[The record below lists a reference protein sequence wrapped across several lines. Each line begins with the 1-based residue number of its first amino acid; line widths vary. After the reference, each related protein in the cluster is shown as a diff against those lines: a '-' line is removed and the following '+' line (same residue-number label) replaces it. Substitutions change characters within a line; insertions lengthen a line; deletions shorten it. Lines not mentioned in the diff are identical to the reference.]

1 MVVVDCL
8 YIIFVLRYL
17 QRLSETYAT
26 RNQVEVHIYEYE
38 YKYIEIDKS

>member
-17 QRLSETYAT
+17 QRLPETYA
-26 RNQVEVHIYEYE
+26 RPNQINVYIYEYE
-38 YKYIEIDKS
+38 YIEIDKS